1 MAFIAKRAKKSLK
14 KLRLGIS
21 AASGFG
27 KTYGALLLA
36 KGICGDWS
44 KICVIDSENGSA
56 NLYDDL
62 GGYMVVDLPAPFTPE
77 RYIEAIKQ
85 FENQFDVIIID
96 SASHEWDGE
105 GGCLEIQQNLGGKY
119 TDWKPVKARHAKF
132 IRAILTA
139 KCHMI
144 CTTRRKQEFSQDSIN
159 GKTVI
164 TKLGSKAIE
173 QGDFEYELDV
183 SFEVINKHHY
193 AISSKDRT
201 KLFDGKP
208 EFIITEETGK
218 ILVEWAN
225 KGESD
230 MDIALAMVRDAKDV
244 ESLGDIFR
252 AFPSLKEDEDLINAC
267 KARKQFLTETN
278 S

>member
-36 KGICGDWS
+36 YGISGDWS

-85 FENQFDVIIID
+85 FETQFDVIIID

-183 SFEVINKHHY
+183 SFEVTNKLHY
-193 AISSKDRT
+193 AVSSKDRT
-201 KLFDGKP
+201 KLFDSKP
-208 EFIITEETGK
+208 EFIISEETGK
-218 ILVEWAN
+218 LLVEWAN

-230 MDIALAMVRDAKDV
+230 IDVALAMVRDANDV

-252 AFPSLKEDEDLINAC
+252 AFPNLKEDVDLIEAC
-267 KARKQFLTETN
+267 KARKQFITETN

>member
-1 MAFIAKRAKKSLK
+1 MAFIIKVAKKAFK
-14 KLRLGIS
+14 KLRIGLS

-27 KTYGALLLA
+27 KTYGSLLIA
-36 KGICGDWS
+36 YGICKDWT

-56 NLYDDL
+56 NLYSDL
-62 GGYMVVDLPAPFTPE
+62 GAYRVLELSAPYTPE

-85 FENQFDVIIID
+85 IENQFEVIIID
-96 SASHEWDGE
+96 SASHEWEGE

-132 IRAILTA
+132 IRAILSSKA
-139 KCHMI
+139 HII
-144 CTTRRKQEFSQDSIN
+144 CTTRRKQEFSQDKID

-164 TKLGSKAIE
+164 TKLGSKAVE

-183 SFEVINKHHY
+183 SFEVTNKLHY
-193 AISSKDRT
+193 AIASKDRT

-208 EFIITEETGK
+208 EFIISEETGEM
-218 ILVEWAN
+218 LVEWAN

-230 MDIALAMVRDAKDV
+230 IDIALGMVRDAENV
-244 ESLGDIFR
+244 EMLGDIFR
-252 AFPSLKEDEDLINAC
+252 AFPDLKTNEDLIEAC
-267 KARKQFLTETN
+267 KARKEVLTPVQ
-278 S
+278 